1 MNLACDY
8 LSILYLCIDERSEKS
23 RFYPFLTPG
32 EGLEC
37 ASSRP
42 SLSHIR
48 QKGALYHHF
57 QPMVHTFEEFKWA
70 TVWVLLMRSRI
81 ELHSLNIVS
90 AQRHSG
96 TLNAVVYPLCL
107 PIPKRDQQFNRD
119 IVSYEGVLHRA
130 DNSPC
135 KIGQKALLWAASA
148 REVGSFTPP
157 DLRRLA
163 GQSASVT
170 HRETASSLVQNN
182 FVLSEIHTGEK
193 APLT

>member
-1 MNLACDY
+1 MSLACDY
-8 LSILYLCIDERSEKS
+8 LSILYLCIDERSEKQIL
-23 RFYPFLTPG
+23 PFSHTRRGIGMCFFKAFIVPYST
-32 EGLEC
+32 ERC
-37 ASSRP
+37 ALSSF
-42 SLSHIR
+42 STY
-48 QKGALYHHF
+48 GAH
-57 QPMVHTFEEFKWA
+57 FEEFKWA

-148 REVGSFTPP
+148 GEVGSFIPP
-157 DLRRLA
+157 DLRRLP
-163 GQSASVT
+163 GQLANLT
-170 HRETASSLVQNN
+170 QRDGEHLSS
-182 FVLSEIHTGEK
+182 K
-193 APLT
+193 